1 MEEIRCGS
9 CRRKLGEGVFSRL
22 VIKCPRCGA
31 FNQLSAESATPEP
44 LRGPTAEIND
54 KPNSPLDRR
63 QAPPRRPAAQEVSPP

>member
-31 FNQLSAESATPEP
+31 FNQLSASSAPSAP
-44 LRGPTAEIND
+44 PRGPTAEIND
-54 KPNSPLDRR
+54 KPHSPMDRR
-63 QAPPRRPAAQEVSPP
+63 QAPPRRPAPEAVSPP